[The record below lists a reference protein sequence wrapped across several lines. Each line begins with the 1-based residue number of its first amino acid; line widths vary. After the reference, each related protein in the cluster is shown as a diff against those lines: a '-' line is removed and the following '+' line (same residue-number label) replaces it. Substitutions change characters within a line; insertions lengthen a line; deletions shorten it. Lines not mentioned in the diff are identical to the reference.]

1 MRSRILR
8 IARWE
13 VSHQYES
20 VELRQLIVV
29 LVVILASMGL
39 FYFGGSDAQTGEDLY
54 TVATPQ
60 GSPYTEVIREAP
72 ELQLSVISFEGFEN
86 RQDEFDLIITPRG
99 DTFYRSGRE
108 ESLAA
113 LDILSGA
120 ILEYNR
126 EELLR
131 EDQQQIAYP
140 VALDVSFEELGGS
153 SILEEVASDTNESDS
168 DNENNGGENNPDDQG
183 DDGSQNDEN
192 QNNGGQDS
200 QDNQTSNTGEDT
212 GEQNVTVVENGES
225 EVLTP
230 DDIQPPLPL
239 ESIILAFLFLVPMNF
254 IVQNYA
260 SSIFDE
266 RIDYSGE
273 LLLVTPSSRYDI
285 IIGKTLPYITGIV
298 GISCL
303 IAVGIGA
310 SAISVV
316 SSSVIGF
323 AFLSIG
329 FVTGVFVRSYR
340 ELTFVFL
347 SLSVFVFAFVIVPSI
362 FTSIHP
368 IAIISPLTL
377 VVMDLQNDP
386 IEIVDVLFSLGPLAL
401 TSVIMFA
408 YGSSL
413 YREEDLFTQRSSRR
427 KLLDMFS
434 GQIDSWK
441 SMILVGMSV
450 VPFIFALQLLFVA
463 FVFALP
469 EGIALP
475 VIFGL
480 AAFTEEIAKSLPV
493 YAGTVNRKLKGKYV
507 YFGAA
512 MSGFGF
518 FIAEQITTV
527 GQLVGLTQFE
537 VGSVVVSG
545 VYSDVFGSGI
555 GLILPLLWIAI
566 HPLTT
571 MISSYGAKKSRNY
584 YILFVI
590 LATLVHILY
599 NAGVVLYVQ

>member
-1 MRSRILR
+1 MKSRILR

-13 VSHQYES
+13 ISHQYES
-20 VELRQLIVV
+20 IELRQLIVV
-29 LVVILASMGL
+29 LLIILASVGL

-60 GSPYTEVIREAP
+60 GSPYTDVIRKAP
-72 ELQLSVISFEGFEN
+72 ELQLSVISFDGFEN

-120 ILEYNR
+120 VLEYNR
-126 EELLR
+126 EELTKQG
-131 EDQQQIAYP
+131 QQQIAYP
-140 VALDVSFEELGGS
+140 IALDVSFEELGGS
-153 SILEEVASDTNESDS
+153 SILEEVATDTNESDS
-168 DNENNGGENNPDDQG
+168 DNERGEDNTNIERDDGQNNDDQSSSG
-183 DDGSQNDEN
+183 QNRQSDIGSEN
-192 QNNGGQDS
+192 TD
-200 QDNQTSNTGEDT
+200 
-212 GEQNVTVVENGES
+212 EQNVTVVQDEGS
-225 EVLTP
+225 QVLTP
-230 DDIQPPLPL
+230 GDIQPPLPL

-310 SAISVV
+310 SVISVV

-368 IAIISPLTL
+368 ISIISPLTL
-377 VVMDLQNDP
+377 VVMDLQGEV

-413 YREEDLFTQRSSRR
+413 YREEDLFTQRSSKR

-434 GQIDSWK
+434 GQVNSWK
-441 SMILVGMSV
+441 SMIPVGMSV

-469 EGIALP
+469 QGIALP
-475 VIFGL
+475 VIFAL
-480 AAFTEEIAKSLPV
+480 AALTEEIAKSLPV
-493 YAGTVNRKLKGKYV
+493 YAGTVNKKLEGKYV
-507 YFGAA
+507 YLGAA

-584 YILFVI
+584 YILFVL
-590 LATLVHILY
+590 LATIVHILY